1 MIPSRSLTP
10 SLLIS
15 ALLGGL
21 VVAAFGWV
29 AISAG
34 WVEAKQADP
43 APAGAPAPSLRGT
56 GAGGSTVADAD
67 TAIGRVYESAERGV
81 AHIEAESAGEDSGT
95 DPFSPGGG
103 TATGSGFVIDA
114 EGHVL
119 TNHHVVERADTIR
132 LRLGDSDRTYDAELV
147 GSDPATDLA
156 LLQVDAPA
164 EVLEPLPLGRSS
176 AVEVGD
182 PVIAIGNP
190 FGLDRTVTAGI
201 VSALQRQIE
210 APNGFSIS
218 DVIQTDAAINPG
230 NSGGPLIDAEGAVIG
245 VNSQIE
251 SSSGGNVG
259 IGFAVP
265 IDTAREVVE
274 QLLVDGSVSHAYL
287 GISGATVD
295 ASVADQLGLEVE
307 AGALVE
313 EVVPGS
319 PAADAGLRRRDLVTE
334 VDGARIGSMDEVISA
349 VNGADPGDRL
359 ELTVERDGSKR
370 TVTVELGERT
380 A

>member
-1 MIPSRSLTP
+1 M
-10 SLLIS
+10 
-15 ALLGGL
+15 
-21 VVAAFGWV
+21 AAFGWV

-34 WVEAKQADP
+34 WVQAERADP
-43 APAGAPAPSLRGT
+43 APANAPAPSLQGAGT
-56 GAGGSTVADAD
+56 GGATVADAD

-81 AHIEAESAGEDSGT
+81 AHIEAERAGGGPGT
-95 DPFSPGGG
+95 DPFNPGGG

-119 TNHHVVERADTIR
+119 TNHHVVEGADTIR

-156 LLQVDAPA
+156 LLRVDAPA

-218 DVIQTDAAINPG
+218 EVIQTDAAINPG
-230 NSGGPLIDAEGAVIG
+230 NSGGPLIDAGGAVIG

-274 QLLVDGSVSHAYL
+274 QLLEDGSVSHAYL

-307 AGALVE
+307 TGALVE

-319 PAADAGLRRRDLVTE
+319 PAADAGLRRRDIVTE
-334 VDGARIGSMDEVISA
+334 VDGSRIGSMDEVISA
-349 VNGADPGDRL
+349 VNRADPGDRL
-359 ELTVERDGSKR
+359 ELTVERGGEER
-370 TVTVELGERT
+370 RMTVELGELP

>member
-1 MIPSRSLTP
+1 MSPSRSQTP
-10 SLLIS
+10 SLLVS

-21 VVAAFGWV
+21 VVAAFGWI
-29 AISAG
+29 AIISG
-34 WVEAKQADP
+34 WVEAEQAEPVAAGTP
-43 APAGAPAPSLRGT
+43 APTLQGA

-81 AHIEAESAGEDSGT
+81 AHIEAERAGGGSGT
-95 DPFSPGGG
+95 DPFDPGGG

-119 TNHHVVERADTIR
+119 TNHHVVEGADTIR
-132 LRLGDSDRTYDAELV
+132 LRLGDSDSTHDAELV

-164 EVLEPLPLGRSS
+164 DVLEPLPLGRSS
-176 AVEVGD
+176 ALEVGD

-274 QLLVDGSVSHAYL
+274 QLLEDGSVSHAYL

-295 ASVADQLGLEVE
+295 ASVADRLDLEVE
-307 AGALVE
+307 AGALVD

-319 PAADAGLRRRDLVTE
+319 PAADAGLRRRDIVTE

-359 ELTVERDGSKR
+359 ELTVERDGAER
-370 TVTVELGERT
+370 PVTVELGERS